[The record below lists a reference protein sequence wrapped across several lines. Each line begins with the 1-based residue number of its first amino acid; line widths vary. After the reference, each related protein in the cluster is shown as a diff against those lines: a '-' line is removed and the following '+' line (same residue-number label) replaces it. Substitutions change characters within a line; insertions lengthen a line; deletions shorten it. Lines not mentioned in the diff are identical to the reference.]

1 MTSAHDSAEEMDA
14 PGDFRPQAAP
24 RRRAA
29 DWAQEEA
36 LGARSA
42 DAANAPP
49 IPSVERSRFPFSI
62 VWSPLPVIT
71 WFLPIV
77 GHMGITDSR
86 GVIYDCEWGDFEALG
101 REERMA
107 AWDYYFSFQ
116 PEGQQ
121 LINLPRSPRPPPQ
134 SAGLTLSRST
144 ASRSARPRACCA
156 CSPS

>member
-1 MTSAHDSAEEMDA
+1 MDA

-42 DAANAPP
+42 DAASAPP
-49 IPSVERSRFPFSI
+49 PASVERSRFPFSI

-86 GVIYDCEWGDFEALG
+86 GVIYDCEWGNFEALG
-101 REERMA
+101 REE
-107 AWDYYFSFQ
+107 
-116 PEGQQ
+116 Q